1 MTIDYKNTPRSL
13 RASEAIADRLSKINE
28 PHIVALTNYV
38 RQLRQRF
45 PDSWEFPDFDPYD
58 GGQEAELLFLLE
70 KPGPMTSANG
80 GSGSGFISRNNDDP
94 TAAAV
99 LDFMVK
105 AGIPRERTVLW
116 NTVPGWNGSIKM
128 SQQERREGRA
138 ELPTLINLLPKLRG
152 VVLVGRQAQRAT
164 KQILELGLPVFSSSH
179 PSPKVRSINSLM
191 WNDIPRHWA
200 SAFEAIK

>member
-1 MTIDYKNTPRSL
+1 MTTDYKNTPRSL
-13 RASEAIADRLSKINE
+13 RSPDAVADRVSKINE
-28 PHIVALTNYV
+28 PHVAELTSYV
-38 RQLRQRF
+38 KQLRERF
-45 PDSWEFPDFDPYD
+45 PPKWEFPDFDPYD

-99 LDFMVK
+99 FDFMVK

-116 NTVPGWNGSIKM
+116 NTVPGWNGSIAMDKE
-128 SQQERREGRA
+128 ERRNGRA
-138 ELPTLINLLPKLRG
+138 EIPTLISLLPKLKG

-164 KQILELGLPVFSSSH
+164 KQILELNLPVFASSH
-179 PSPKVRSINSLM
+179 PSPKVRSINRHL
-191 WNDIPRHWA
+191 WNDIPFSWA
-200 SAFEAIK
+200 SAFEAIV